1 MEPTNKETHMNTQ
14 EFRGSKFEQSRN
26 IKDIAKDVRRD
37 IKAAVKAGALRDGK
51 FSVTIDRFS
60 MGQSLDV
67 RVKAVPGMV
76 VVNPERVR
84 RGPGHPGTEYLH
96 TPEAMEMLST
106 LTGIVNQYHRDGS
119 DIQSDYFDVNFYH
132 SEKFD
137 WEMEAAQ
144 QAWIEGLP
152 VAMAVRSKVAV

>member
-1 MEPTNKETHMNTQ
+1 MTTTNKETIMDTQ
-14 EFRGSKFEQSRN
+14 EFRGSKFEQSRD
-26 IKDIAKDVRRD
+26 IKDIAKDVRKD
-37 IKAAVKAGALRDGK
+37 IKAAVKSGALRDGK
-51 FSVTIDRFS
+51 FSVKIRRYS

-67 RVKAVPGMV
+67 RVKEVPGMV

-84 RGPGHPGTEYLH
+84 RGADGQPDTEYLH
-96 TPEAMEMLST
+96 TAEAMEVLST

-144 QAWIEGLP
+144 QAWIEDLP
-152 VAMAVRSKVAV
+152 AAMAVRSK